1 MILHC
6 NEFKDEE
13 ARQQIKDIQDSSI
26 TCLIKIFKFYKVFFF
41 IFFLSAFQNQ
51 NNLLTN

>member
-26 TCLIKIFKFYKVFFF
+26 TCLIKILKLYKVIFFF
-41 IFFLSAFQNQ
+41 FFCHHFKVK
-51 NNLLTN
+51 TVC

>member
-6 NEFKDEE
+6 NEFKNEE

-26 TCLIKIFKFYKVFFF
+26 TCLIKILKFYKV
-41 IFFLSAFQNQ
+41 IFFSCHHFKIQIICKQ
-51 NNLLTN
+51 FS